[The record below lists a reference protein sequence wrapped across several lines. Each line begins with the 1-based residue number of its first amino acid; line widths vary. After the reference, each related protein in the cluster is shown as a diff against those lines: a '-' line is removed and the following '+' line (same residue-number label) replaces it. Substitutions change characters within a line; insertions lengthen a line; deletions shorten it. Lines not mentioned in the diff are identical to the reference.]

1 MVKRQRMRGQPLA
14 ASEIAEIRTVAA
26 KVFAECGFYNKLAIQ
41 RGVSFGTDRATIAKI
56 LSQPEAEAAQVHEM
70 RTEAQPSLAAAVL
83 AVISRQSASVKELAF
98 QLQARPSEVMAALE
112 TMPDAA
118 EDDAGRWRVKE
129 ATPVEDPLPLSVQ
142 RLKRENERLK
152 KDNAELLKQHEENEK
167 LFQMFGFIK
176 EAKMDIPEWT
186 RKAPSQGN
194 KRQAIPT
201 ALFSDWHFDE
211 VVNPAQINYVNEY
224 NRPIAEKRLEN
235 FFHNTI
241 ELSTDY
247 LQGLKYEGLVLPISG
262 DIFSGIIHEELVE
275 TNAATIFE
283 SMLFWAEP
291 MCAGIRLLRDAFG
304 RVFVPSVVGNH
315 GRYHRKPRAKNR
327 AQDNFDWFFAHLLRK
342 LLADEKGI
350 SFMISEAADVTYNVF
365 STVYLSTHGDQFKG
379 GSGIAGLLSP
389 LMIGDAR
396 KRKREAAIN
405 RPYHF
410 MHMGHWHQ
418 LGHVKGLIINGSG
431 KGYDE
436 YAMVSN
442 FDYEPPQQAFW
453 ITDPIHGKTIDAPIH
468 LIGKDEKYKGGLSSV
483 LTEQNDVLSQWR
495 QAA

>member
-1 MVKRQRMRGQPLA
+1 MQQRTRLRGTPLTA
-14 ASEIAEIRTVAA
+14 AEIR
-26 KVFAECGFYNKLAIQ
+26 EIH
-41 RGVSFGTDRATIAKI
+41 DH
-56 LSQPEAEAAQVHEM
+56 AAQQQEATGVVNKSKLQREISFKVERETIREALEMPRPDADAEPVHET
-70 RTEAQPSLAAAVL
+70 RTEADNAAVL
-83 AVISRQSASVKELAF
+83 EF
-98 QLQARPSEVMAALE
+98 QLPAN
-112 TMPDAA
+112 
-118 EDDAGRWRVKE
+118 
-129 ATPVEDPLPLSVQ
+129 VQ
-142 RLKRENERLK
+142 RLKRENDRLK
-152 KDNAELLKQHEENEK
+152 RDNAELLKQHEENEK

-186 RKAPSQGN
+186 RKTPSRGN

-224 NRPIAEKRLEN
+224 NRDIAEKRLEN

-241 ELSTDY
+241 ELSTEY

-304 RVFVPSVVGNH
+304 RVFIPSVVGNH
-315 GRYHRKPRAKNR
+315 GRYHKKPRAKNR

-342 LLADEKGI
+342 LLASEKGI

-365 STVYLSTHGDQFKG
+365 NTVYLSTHGDQFKG

-405 RPYHF
+405 RAYHF

-453 ITDPIHGKTIDAPIH
+453 ITDPIYGKTIDAPIH
-468 LIGKDEKYKGGLSSV
+468 LQDKSEKYKGGTSAALSS
-483 LTEQNDVLSQWR
+483 LNDVMTQWR